1 MPVRSQRQPRQGNSA
16 WRNSYS
22 SYSSNG
28 SGRDSQLWI
37 VQENGGHHRQKTM
50 DFPAPRK
57 PALPLGQ
64 RQKRLLRVDTYSRPD
79 LHDRYL
85 SSEEEASP
93 SPDESFDMAAKEQ
106 SATHVE
112 ADTDRDAVDITPLE
126 ADVMIG
132 IAIVVNL
139 MNVCK
144 PKVID
149 IPRLAPMHKR
159 RTSDPTRI
167 PLRHRQ
173 GSVTSCYSQS
183 TTSSKAVKPTTEL
196 VEALEPEQAPIQPEL
211 DSPPLPPIHLPTL
224 PEADLAIAHEA
235 AMLEFPGLDIRPT
248 PSYKDYDP
256 YLLDPPRLYPQSQ
269 RSRLRASSG
278 AGFVWKGG
286 LTRNAPGRVPMKT
299 KKFLRQ
305 ANERSTKQHIPGFS
319 LQEAHAARRTAV
331 TRGKPGIGSILALQ
345 SCEDFSLH

>member
-1 MPVRSQRQPRQGNSA
+1 MPVIFHRQRQGSSA

-37 VQENGGHHRQKTM
+37 VQENGDHHRQKTM

-85 SSEEEASP
+85 SSEEEVSP
-93 SPDESFDMAAKEQ
+93 SPDENFNTVAREESESQ
-106 SATHVE
+106 VE
-112 ADTDRDAVDITPLE
+112 VDTDPNTIDITSLE

-139 MNVCK
+139 MNVGK

-149 IPRLAPMHKR
+149 IPRLAPRHKR
-159 RTSDPTRI
+159 RSNDPTKI

-173 GSVTSCYSQS
+173 GSVTSSYSTRS
-183 TTSSKAVKPTTEL
+183 IISLKEVKPTIEPAET
-196 VEALEPEQAPIQPEL
+196 LEPEGATAQPDL
-211 DSPPLPPIHLPTL
+211 DSPPLPPIDLPTL

-248 PSYKDYDP
+248 PSYRDYDP
-256 YLLDPPRLYPQSQ
+256 YLLDPPRLYPQSH
-269 RSRLRASSG
+269 RSRLRANSG
-278 AGFVWKGG
+278 SGFAWKGG
-286 LTRNAPGRVPMKT
+286 LSRNVPGRVPMKT
-299 KKFLRQ
+299 KKLVRR
-305 ANERSTKQHIPGFS
+305 ANERSTMMHVPAPTSQDGES
-319 LQEAHAARRTAV
+319 ARRMV
-331 TRGKPGIGSILALQ
+331 VV
-345 SCEDFSLH
+345 